1 MGTIKLQ
8 GPRTCGYRGTPSFSV
23 CVGGS
28 NDEKAIAYFLMC
40 NLLYTILMNPVN
52 TMKPMPTIKRYSTK
66 GLSGTKFVYATISTA
81 RAAIQTSARRI
92 RMYFFMSF
100 IYWICKCSLL
110 KCQIEIISFN
120 IFNIGTFQLH
130 IDKSTELK
138 VN

>member
-8 GPRTCGYRGTPSFSV
+8 VPRSCGYRGTLSLSKY
-23 CVGGS
+23 VGGS

-52 TMKPMPTIKRYSTK
+52 TMKPIPTIKRYSTK

-92 RMYFFMSF
+92 RMLFFMSF
-100 IYWICKCSLL
+100 IYWICKCSFL
-110 KCQIEIISFN
+110 KCQIEIISF
-120 IFNIGTFQLH
+120 IIKE
-130 IDKSTELK
+130 IRK
-138 VN
+138 VSF

>member
-23 CVGGS
+23 CWGGS

-40 NLLYTILMNPVN
+40 NLLYNILMNPVN
-52 TMKPMPTIKRYSTK
+52 TMKPIPTIKRYSTK

-92 RMYFFMSF
+92 RMLFFMSF
-100 IYWICKCSLL
+100 IYWICKCSFL
-110 KCQIEIISFN
+110 KCQIEIISF
-120 IFNIGTFQLH
+120 IIKE
-130 IDKSTELK
+130 IRK
-138 VN
+138 VSF